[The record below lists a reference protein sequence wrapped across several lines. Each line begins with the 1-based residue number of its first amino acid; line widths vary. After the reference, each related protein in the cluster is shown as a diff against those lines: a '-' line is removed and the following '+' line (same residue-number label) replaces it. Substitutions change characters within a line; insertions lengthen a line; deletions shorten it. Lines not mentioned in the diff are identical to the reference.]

1 MSFRFSTSFLPAM
14 AVISGLA
21 ASPALAADYIVAP
34 AYDAPPVSGRT
45 QPRSEVGIL
54 TCDIA
59 PAIGVIIGSKQD
71 VDCVFKP
78 HRGRYGMEHYSGTIT
93 KLGVDVGFIN
103 GGRVAWAVWAPTVR
117 PEGALK
123 GRYVGASANAAI
135 GVGFGTNVLT
145 GGSWKTI
152 SLQPI
157 SVQGQRGL
165 NAAVGISRLKLNYEG

>member
-1 MSFRFSTSFLPAM
+1 MSLRFSTSFLSAM
-14 AVISGLA
+14 AVISGIA
-21 ASPALAADYIVAP
+21 VTAPAIAADFVAP
-34 AYDAPPVSGRT
+34 PASGRT
-45 QPRSEVGIL
+45 QPRSEVGTL
-54 TCDIA
+54 TCDIS
-59 PAIGVIIGSKQD
+59 PAIGVIIGSQQD
-71 VDCVFKP
+71 VDCVFRP
-78 HRGRYGMEHYSGTIT
+78 VRGRGPLERYTGTIT

-103 GGRVAWAVWAPTVR
+103 GGTVAWAVWAPTVR

-135 GVGFGTNVLT
+135 GIGFGTNILT

-165 NAAVGISRLKLNYEG
+165 NAAVGVSRLRLNYAG

>member
-1 MSFRFSTSFLPAM
+1 MSLRVSASLLSAL
-14 AVISGLA
+14 AVASGLA
-21 ASPALAADYIVAP
+21 IAVPAPASAADMI
-34 AYDAPPVSGRT
+34 APPSEPTRT
-45 QPRSEVGIL
+45 EPRSEVGL
-54 TCDIA
+54 LRCEIA

-71 VDCVFKP
+71 VDCLFTP
-78 HRGRYGMEHYSGTIT
+78 HRGYGAPERYTGTLT
-93 KLGVDVGFIN
+93 KIGVDVGFIR
-103 GGRVAWAVWAPTVR
+103 GGRIAWAVWAPTVR
-117 PEGALK
+117 PHGALR

-165 NAAVGISRLKLNYEG
+165 NAAVGVSRLRLHYVR

>member
-1 MSFRFSTSFLPAM
+1 MSLRFSTSFLSAM
-14 AVISGLA
+14 AVISGIA
-21 ASPALAADYIVAP
+21 VTAPAIAADFVAP
-34 AYDAPPVSGRT
+34 PASGRT
-45 QPRSEVGIL
+45 QPRSEVGTL
-54 TCDIA
+54 TCDIS
-59 PAIGVIIGSKQD
+59 PAIGSQQD
-71 VDCVFKP
+71 VDCVFRP
-78 HRGRYGMEHYSGTIT
+78 VRGRGPLEHYTGTIT

-103 GGRVAWAVWAPTVR
+103 GGTVAWAVWAPTVR

-135 GVGFGTNVLT
+135 GIGFGTNILT

-165 NAAVGISRLKLNYEG
+165 NAAVGVSRLRLNYAG